1 MSTEPGTTTAQD
13 ELPVSDEQRQIPSI
27 EAERP
32 EAIPEA
38 EEAPPAAVSKKEEET
53 PSDHRSARLEALAA
67 RARDARQE
75 EAEVIEESM
84 VRKPAPKIEEPAT
97 EPERMIKLKVRG
109 EIVELPESEV
119 IARAQ
124 KVDAADSYLAEA
136 KTLRD
141 EVAGVVRAA
150 KQDPTP
156 EAKQEVTEKVDRI
169 SKAIEL
175 IQTGGDPAEAKA
187 ILETEL
193 SERAK
198 SAATEVL
205 DTRTSDQRA
214 SRYDEDY
221 NSGFSEAATD
231 FPDMLDNPVGRF
243 TVRGLAGALQ
253 ANVIAEHLTALA
265 PEVQQAFAASG
276 ITPDALRS
284 QYSPEDAA
292 ALYKDMLLK
301 GYRLPY
307 RPSQIVKVAA
317 QTVAERFGA
326 TKPTPAPTPEA
337 APLDRT
343 ARKEAITQ
351 PERTPLP
358 KTINRQPVPRT
369 EPQRAASARQELRAN
384 RRKGSA

>member
-1 MSTEPGTTTAQD
+1 MSTEPGTTTAQ
-13 ELPVSDEQRQIPSI
+13 EIPVSDEQHQIPSI
-27 EAERP
+27 EVETP

-38 EEAPPAAVSKKEEET
+38 EATPPEPKKEKQEET
-53 PSDHRSARLEALAA
+53 PSDPRSARLEALAA

-84 VRKPAPKIEEPAT
+84 IRKPAPTPETPA
-97 EPERMIKLKVRG
+97 PERMIKLKVRG
-109 EIVELPESEV
+109 EVVELPESEV

-136 KTLRD
+136 KNIRD
-141 EVAGVVRAA
+141 EIAGVARQV
-150 KQDPTP
+150 KQPDAPQET
-156 EAKQEVTEKVDRI
+156 KQEAAEKVDRI
-169 SKAIEL
+169 TEAIKV
-175 IQTGGDPAEAKA
+175 IQAGGDPAEAKA

-205 DTRTSDQRA
+205 DTRTADQRA

-221 NSGFSEAATD
+221 NSGFSEAATE

-358 KTINRQPVPRT
+358 KTTTRQPAPRT